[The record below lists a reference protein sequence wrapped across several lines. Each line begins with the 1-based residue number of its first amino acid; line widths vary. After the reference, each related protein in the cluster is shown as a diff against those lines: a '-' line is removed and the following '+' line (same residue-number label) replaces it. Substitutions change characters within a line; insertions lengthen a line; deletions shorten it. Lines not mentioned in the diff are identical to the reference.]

1 MVGNWPHSILTLPRT
16 AVTKVLIL
24 PLAKVSQIARAL
36 HLYIFKSWWT
46 FSSLICVGNVLSNL
60 VNFSTNVSNIP
71 SVWRRGGWAIKCWW
85 RTRVR
90 RRRGNRD
97 DGWWRGGWLGW
108 QEGRYMRF
116 HHWRPVRKTPI
127 LIRSHLSFFERCE
140 KNNVGFPTTI
150 LIKASLENNVEMLR
164 V

>member
-36 HLYIFKSWWT
+36 HLYIFKIWWT

-60 VNFSTNVSNIP
+60 VNFSTNVSNFP

-97 DGWWRGGWLGW
+97 DGCEMVDEGEGGLVGKKEDIWGSIIGGQLGKHQSSSEAIW
-108 QEGRYMRF
+108 ASLKG
-116 HHWRPVRKTPI
+116 VRKTT
-127 LIRSHLSFFERCE
+127 LVFRQQFW
-140 KNNVGFPTTI
+140 
-150 LIKASLENNVEMLR
+150 
-164 V
+164 